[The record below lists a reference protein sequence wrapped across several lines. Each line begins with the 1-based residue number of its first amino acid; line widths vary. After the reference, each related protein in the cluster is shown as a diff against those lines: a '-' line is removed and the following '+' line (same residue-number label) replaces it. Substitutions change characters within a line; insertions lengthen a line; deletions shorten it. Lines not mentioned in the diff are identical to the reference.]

1 MAASRAID
9 DLLKLTARQR
19 ADVIAKLR
27 PNELRAL
34 SLLAD
39 QRLLNP
45 WMQFEDDPVGFV
57 ERGLGERLWSRQRTV
72 LESVRDNKRTAVPAC
87 HANGKS
93 HLAARA
99 IAWWISVHPVGT
111 AMAVTTATTFRQ
123 VRAILWSHVRRV
135 HARHNLVGHTT
146 QIEWRIDNE
155 LVAYG
160 FSPRDTDETAVQG
173 IHAPHLLVVVDEA
186 GGISSTLG
194 NALESIM
201 TGGHTRLLAIGNPP
215 TDVED
220 SWFERACHNTSG
232 LWTVLPISAYDTP
245 NFTGERTGLCL
256 SCPPEVP
263 PHDITTHLVD
273 HTWVDDVKAEFG
285 ETSAFVEARVYARF
299 PRSAPNKVLP
309 LAWVEAALEND
320 RPADG
325 ADIRLGV
332 DIAADGGDEFVIA
345 RADGFRVTI
354 RHKSSGSANQNA
366 VDVAGVILQH
376 IREAE
381 QDRIANRVQAPVR
394 VKIDTIGVGW
404 GVVGILQR
412 WRDEQRH
419 ESMVIAVNV
428 AERAGEA
435 AKFTNQRAE
444 MWWNTRTLV
453 QPHTT
458 QSGEPTHDVRLDVD
472 RRTVAQ
478 LTAPLYKSDSAGRI
492 KIESKVDMKRR
503 GTSSPDRAE
512 AVLLALY
519 EPPNSGIVPIVSP
532 IALEGTNPWSF

>member
-1 MAASRAID
+1 MNSAHILD
-9 DLLKLTARQR
+9 ELLALPAKQRTAVLEQLKP
-19 ADVIAKLR
+19 A
-27 PNELRAL
+27 ELAAL
-34 SLLAD
+34 SRFAD
-39 QRLLNP
+39 QHLHNP
-45 WMQFEDDPVGFV
+45 YARFEDDPVGFV
-57 ERGLGERLWSRQRTV
+57 ELGLGERLWSRQREI
-72 LESVRDNKRTAVPAC
+72 LESIRDNKRTAVPAS

-111 AMAVTTATTFRQ
+111 AMAVTTANTFRQ
-123 VRAILWSHVRRV
+123 VRAVLWSHVRRV
-135 HARHNLVGHTT
+135 HQRHGLVGHTT

-186 GGISSTLG
+186 GGISNVLG

-220 SWFERACHNTSG
+220 SWFERACHSD
-232 LWTVLPISAYDTP
+232 LWTTIPISVYDTP
-245 NFTGERTGLCL
+245 NFTGEDAGVCL
-256 SCPPEVP
+256 SCPPEVA
-263 PHDITTHLVD
+263 PHDIKTHLVD
-273 HTWVDDVKAEFG
+273 DAWVNDVLAEFG
-285 ETSAFVEARVYARF
+285 ESSAFVEARVHARF

-309 LAWVEAALEND
+309 LSWIEAAAEND
-320 RPADG
+320 DPVHSDE
-325 ADIRLGV
+325 IRLGV

-345 RADGFRVTI
+345 RADGMHVTI

-366 VDVAGVILQH
+366 VDVAGVVLNH

-381 QDRIANRVQAPVR
+381 RDRQDRRISLPIR

-404 GVVGILQR
+404 GVVSILQR
-412 WRDEQRH
+412 WKDEQMH
-419 ESMVIAVNV
+419 DSLVIPVNV
-428 AERAGEA
+428 AERAAEA
-435 AKFTNQRAE
+435 AKFSNQRAE
-444 MWWNTRTLV
+444 MWWNMRTLV
-453 QPHTT
+453 QAHQT
-458 QSGEPTHDVRLDVD
+458 QSGVPQIDLKLDLD
-472 RRTVAQ
+472 RRTIAQ
-478 LTAPLYKSDSAGRI
+478 LSAPQYKSDSSGRI
-492 KIESKVDMKRR
+492 KIESKIDMKRR

-519 EPPNSGIVPIVSP
+519 EPPNSGINPVVAP
-532 IALEGTNPWSF
+532 IALDQTNPFSF